1 MRVLPA
7 AAARRDGARV
17 LGPALALFGIMLAGP
32 HASAEAPAET
42 PREVITRKQ
51 QEVLATR
58 TFLNAHPDMKYR
70 QEGWVAYQAG
80 DHAKAMAHFR
90 KASLYADKASQA
102 MVAEMLWKGIGVPA
116 DAPMAYA
123 WADMAAERGYPQF
136 IRLREQYWRQLDPSQ
151 RERAVQQG
159 QVLLAEYS
167 DDVAR
172 PRMARFMKKA
182 KQRAFRTSH
191 SVSQAK
197 EVRVPNQSGTGMVYI
212 PGSRFYDA
220 KFWDPVQYQAWQDA
234 QWKQLPQGK
243 VDVGE
248 LEQVE
253 RKP

>member
-1 MRVLPA
+1 MA
-7 AAARRDGARV
+7 
-17 LGPALALFGIMLAGP
+17 ALAVQLALCAPGL
-32 HASAEAPAET
+32 AAGTGNAPAGATEA
-42 PREVITRKQ
+42 REALSRKQ
-51 QEVLATR
+51 QQVLATR

-70 QEGWVAYQAG
+70 QEGWEAYQAG
-80 DHAKAMAHFR
+80 DHAKAMLHFR

-102 MVAEMLWKGIGVPA
+102 MVAEMLWKGIGVPV

-136 IRLREQYWRQLDPSQ
+136 IRLREQYWRELDLSQ

-159 QVLLAEYS
+159 RALLAEYS

>member
-1 MRVLPA
+1 MA
-7 AAARRDGARV
+7 
-17 LGPALALFGIMLAGP
+17 ALAVQLALCAPGLAAGTGNAP
-32 HASAEAPAET
+32 AGAAEA
-42 PREVITRKQ
+42 REALSRKQ
-51 QEVLATR
+51 QQVLATR

-70 QEGWVAYQAG
+70 QEGWEAYQAG
-80 DHAKAMAHFR
+80 DHAKAMLHFR

-102 MVAEMLWKGIGVPA
+102 MVAEMLWKGIGVPV

-136 IRLREQYWRQLDPSQ
+136 IRLREQYWRELDPSQ
-151 RERAVQQG
+151 RERTVQQG
-159 QVLLAEYS
+159 RVLLAEYS

-182 KQRAFRTSH
+182 KQRSFRTSH